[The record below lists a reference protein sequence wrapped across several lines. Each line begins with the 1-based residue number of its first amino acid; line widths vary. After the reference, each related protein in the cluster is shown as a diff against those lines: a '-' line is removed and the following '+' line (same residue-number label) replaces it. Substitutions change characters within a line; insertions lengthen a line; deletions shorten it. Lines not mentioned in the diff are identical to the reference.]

1 MASDVDPGNTAGL
14 RTTESAVAD
23 DNAAEQTVREQ
34 SAEQTAVAATT
45 EVAEEEPAQDE
56 ARASTL
62 ARGNETAGMPL
73 PSSVAEQETGSRPP
87 LQLKKRGVQLQPQHR
102 LPRRRAPLARVR
114 VL

>member
-1 MASDVDPGNTAGL
+1 M

-34 SAEQTAVAATT
+34 SAEQTAVAATA

-62 ARGNETAGMPL
+62 ARGNETVGMPL
-73 PSSVAEQETGSRPP
+73 PSSVAEEGDRIPTP
-87 LQLKKRGVQLQPQHR
+87 LQLKKRGVQL
-102 LPRRRAPLARVR
+102 
-114 VL
+114 

>member
-1 MASDVDPGNTAGL
+1 VASDVDPGNTAGL

-56 ARASTL
+56 ARTSTV

-73 PSSVAEQETGSRPP
+73 PSSVAEEGDRIPTP
-87 LQLKKRGVQLQPQHR
+87 LQLKKRRVQLQPQHR
-102 LPRRRAPLARVR
+102 LPRLRAPLAGVR